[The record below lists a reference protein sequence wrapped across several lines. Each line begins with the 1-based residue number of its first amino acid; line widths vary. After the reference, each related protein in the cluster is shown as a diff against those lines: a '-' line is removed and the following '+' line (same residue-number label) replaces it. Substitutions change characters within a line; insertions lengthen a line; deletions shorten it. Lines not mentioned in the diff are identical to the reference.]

1 MIKAFVDIE
10 KLFQDIDLR
19 LESGLHLFLI
29 GGAVLFY
36 QGLKPATKDI
46 DAIVDGKRDFDA
58 LELCLRR
65 MKFRAVIT
73 PQEYSR
79 MDLNQIFVRD
89 DFRIDLFDRTVC
101 RGFALSGGMKT
112 RAKEVISLDRIKV
125 SICSNEDIFVFK
137 TLTEREGDLDDCI
150 ALAQGGLDWDAILAE
165 IKSQIGMKRRPVW
178 ITWIGERLDLLVSRG
193 LNIPIMPEIDR
204 LREEFFDDFEQRHK
218 SAD

>member
-10 KLFQDIDLR
+10 KLFQDIGLR
-19 LESGLHLFLI
+19 LESDIHIFLI
-29 GGAVLFY
+29 GGAVLLH

-73 PQEYSR
+73 PLEYGR
-79 MDLNQIFVRD
+79 MDLSQIFVRD

-101 RGFALSGGMKT
+101 RGFALSESMKK
-112 RAKEVISLDRIKV
+112 RSNEVISLDKIKV
-125 SICSNEDIFVFK
+125 SVCSNEDIFVFK

-150 ALAQGGLDWDAILAE
+150 ALAQGGLDWDAVLAE
-165 IKSQIGMKRRPVW
+165 IKGQIGVKRRPVW
-178 ITWIGERLDLLVSRG
+178 ITWIGERLDLLVERG

-204 LREEFFDDFEQRHK
+204 LRKDFFDDFEQRHK
-218 SAD
+218 SAG